1 MLQQLVK
8 FAQAAGI
15 ASEPGFAAKKVH
27 WAINVTREGKF
38 LAIDD
43 LRDGKIGREFPRC
56 PTLSQPELVGGG
68 ADNPR
73 SHFLSESAEL
83 MLSYT
88 KKEETDQAKV
98 LKRAKKRAF
107 FVGLLQR
114 AADAEPSLQSLI
126 GQRRFLDDEA
136 EVERARN
143 ELIGLKGTPTDAMVI
158 CVDGSNPLDS
168 GDWHDWW
175 RSFRSSLREPTGEKA
190 ARKTAKPAL
199 EMRDLLSGELAEP
212 VPTHDKIKGLAG
224 IGGLGTGDSLISFD
238 KSAFQSYGLE
248 QSCNAP
254 MSAESAACYV
264 AALNRL
270 VDTGQRLG
278 NTKICYWYSSS
289 PAKDLFSLLLDP
301 VPGESGDSSDVNALI
316 RSIQEGVRPGNI
328 HDRYHCLTLSGNSG
342 RVMVR
347 DWYEGSF
354 GQLQKAVVAWY
365 DDLRIVRRDGSGDA
379 APPKFFAVLASLFRD
394 SKDIP
399 SPLIQGLF
407 RQAATQGPIPLN
419 LLALA
424 LGRVRS
430 DLVSSDQP
438 AFNHARMGLIKAYH
452 NRKNGGQFVQS
463 HLTKDHP
470 EPAYHCGRLV
480 AVLARLQEAAIP
492 NVGAGVVQRFYAATS
507 QTPALTVG
515 RLLANAQNHLAKLG
529 GGLAHYF
536 ETEMSAILGQV
547 EGGFPRTLTLEQQS
561 LFALGYYQQLA
572 ELTRVRSEKS
582 AHNKMVKT
590 ENNHTGGQDQ

>member
-1 MLQQLVK
+1 MLQQLVE

-27 WAINVTREGKF
+27 WAINVTGQGTF

-43 LRDGKIGREFPRC
+43 LRDGKVGREFPKC
-56 PTLSQPELVGGG
+56 PFLSQSELIGGG
-68 ADNPR
+68 PDNPR

-83 MLSYT
+83 LLVYT
-88 KKEETDQAKV
+88 KKEETDPVKV
-98 LKRAKKRAF
+98 QKRVKKRAF
-107 FVGLLQR
+107 FLDLLRQ
-114 AADAEPSLQSLI
+114 AASADPSLQYLL
-126 GQRRFLDDEA
+126 GAFRFLENDS
-136 EVERARN
+136 EVERARD
-143 ELIGLKGTPTDAMVI
+143 ELIRLKGSPTDSMVVCI
-158 CVDGSNPLDS
+158 DEKNPLNRS
-168 GDWHDWW
+168 DWQGWW
-175 RSFRSSLREPTGEKA
+175 RTFRTLLRERTGAKGPRKA
-190 ARKTAKPAL
+190 GKEAL
-199 EMRDLLSGELAEP
+199 EMRDLLSGDLVEP

-270 VDTGQRLG
+270 VDQGQRLG
-278 NTKICYWYSSS
+278 NTKVCYWYSGS
-289 PAKDLFSLLLDP
+289 PEEDLFALLLDP
-301 VPGESGDSSDVNALI
+301 NPGESGDSTDVNRLI
-316 RSIQEGVRPGNI
+316 RSIQEGVRPSEI

-354 GQLQKAVVAWY
+354 GQLQKAVIAWY
-365 DDLRIVRRDGSGDA
+365 DDLRIVRRDGLGEA

-399 SPLIQGLF
+399 SPLIQSLF
-407 RQAATQGPIPLN
+407 RQAATQEPIPLN
-419 LLALA
+419 LVALA

-463 HLTKDHP
+463 HLSTEHP

-480 AVLARLQEAAIP
+480 ALLARLQEAAIP

-507 QTPALTVG
+507 QTPALTLG
-515 RLLANAQNHLAKLG
+515 RLLANAQNHLAKLS

-536 ETEMSAILGQV
+536 ETGIAEILGQV
-547 EGGFPRTLTLEQQS
+547 DGGFPRTLTLEQQS

-572 ELTRVRSEKS
+572 DLTRARAEKS
-582 AHNKMVKT
+582 AQSKASKAD
-590 ENNHTGGQDQ
+590 NNHPGGLDL

>member
-1 MLQQLVK
+1 MLQQLVE

-15 ASEPGFAAKKVH
+15 SSEPGFAAKKVH
-27 WAINVTREGKF
+27 WAINVTGEGKF

-43 LRDGKIGREFPRC
+43 LRDGKIGREFPKC
-56 PTLSQPELVGGG
+56 PFLSHSELIGGG
-68 ADNPR
+68 PENPR

-83 MLSYT
+83 ILVYT
-88 KKEETDQAKV
+88 KKEETDPAKV

-107 FVGLLQR
+107 FLDLLSR
-114 AADAEPSLQSLI
+114 AASADPSLQYLL
-126 GQRRFLDDEA
+126 GALRFLENDPY
-136 EVERARN
+136 VGRARD
-143 ELIGLKGTPTDAMVI
+143 ELIRLKGSPTDIVVI
-158 CVDGSNPLDS
+158 CIDDCNPLNRS
-168 GDWHDWW
+168 DWQRWW
-175 RSFRSSLREPTGEKA
+175 RTFRTSLREGTTTKGAPKVAKA
-190 ARKTAKPAL
+190 SRA
-199 EMRDLLSGELAEP
+199 MRDLLSGDLVEP

-238 KSAFQSYGLE
+238 KTAFQSYGLE

-270 VDTGQRLG
+270 VDQGQRLG
-278 NTKICYWYSSS
+278 STKVCYWYSGS
-289 PAKDLFSLLLDP
+289 PKEDLFSLLLDP
-301 VPGESGDSSDVNALI
+301 SPGASGDSSDVNRLI
-316 RSIQEGVRPGNI
+316 RSIQEGIRPTEI
-328 HDRYHCLTLSGNSG
+328 HGRYHCLTVSGNSG

-354 GQLQKAVVAWY
+354 GQLQRAVIAWY
-365 DDLRIVRRDGSGDA
+365 DDLRIVRRDGLGEAS
-379 APPKFFAVLASLFRD
+379 PPKFFAVLASLFRD

-399 SPLIQGLF
+399 SPLIQSLF
-407 RQAATQGPIPLN
+407 RQAATLGVIPLN
-419 LLALA
+419 IVALA

-452 NRKNGGQFVQS
+452 NRKNGGQFVKS
-463 HLTKDHP
+463 HLATDHP
-470 EPAYHCGRLV
+470 DPAYHCGRLV
-480 AVLARLQEAAIP
+480 ALLARLQEAAIP

-507 QTPALTVG
+507 QTPALTLG
-515 RLLANAQNHLAKLG
+515 RLLANAQNHLSKLS

-536 ETEMSAILGQV
+536 EAGIAEILGQV
-547 EGGFPRTLTLEQQS
+547 DGGFPRTLNLEQQS

-572 ELTRVRSEKS
+572 ELTRIRTEKS
-582 AHNKMVKT
+582 VQNKASKA
-590 ENNHTGGQDQ
+590 ENKPAGGLDQ